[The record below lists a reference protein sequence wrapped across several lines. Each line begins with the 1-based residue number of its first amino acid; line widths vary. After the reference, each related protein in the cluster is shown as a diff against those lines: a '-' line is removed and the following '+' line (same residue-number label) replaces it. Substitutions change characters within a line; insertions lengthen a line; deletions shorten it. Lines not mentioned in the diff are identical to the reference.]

1 MKRLLTDA
9 ATKNAKPTPD
19 GKPKRYTDG
28 GGLYL
33 HVTSSGKYWRYN
45 YRMDG
50 KQKTL
55 ALGAY
60 PDTSLKQAR
69 EGHQAARELLARG
82 IDPSSHKQAAKGARL
97 AEQANSFEAVALEWH
112 VKFSADQAESHSSRN
127 KRRLE
132 KHVFPYVGGRIIGEI
147 EPPDI
152 LAVLRKIEEAGTLET
167 AHRVK
172 TIISQVFRYAVAT
185 GRATRDQTADL
196 KGALPPAKGKHFA
209 AITDPQEVGEL
220 LRAMDDYRGAME
232 TRIALQLSA
241 YLFTRPGELRQME
254 WAEVDTVKAVWVI
267 QAEKMKAG
275 RVHVVPLCSQALAL
289 LEEMKPITGKRRY
302 VFPSRTDTSK
312 PMSNNTIRQALR
324 RLGYDNDTMTAHGFR
339 ALASTRLYEMGFH
352 SDLIEKQLAHSVGS
366 EVRRAYDRSQ
376 HIEQRTAMMQ
386 TWADYLDSL
395 RDGAQ
400 VIPFKRVG

>member
-1 MKRLLTDA
+1 M
-9 ATKNAKPTPD
+9 
-19 GKPKRYTDG
+19 
-28 GGLYL
+28 
-33 HVTSSGKYWRYN
+33 
-45 YRMDG
+45 
-50 KQKTL
+50 
-55 ALGAY
+55 
-60 PDTSLKQAR
+60 
-69 EGHQAARELLARG
+69 
-82 IDPSSHKQAAKGARL
+82 
-97 AEQANSFEAVALEWH
+97 AEQENSFEAIALEWH

-132 KHVFPYVGGRIIGEI
+132 KHVFPYLGGRIIGEI

-152 LAVLRKIEEAGTLET
+152 LAVLRRIEEAGTLET

-196 KGALPPAKGKHFA
+196 KGALPPAKVKHFA
-209 AITDPQEVGEL
+209 AVTEPQEIGEL
-220 LRAMDDYRGAME
+220 LRAMAIYRGEME

-254 WAEVDTVKAVWVI
+254 WAEVDTERAVWVI

-275 RVHVVPLCSQALAL
+275 RVHVVPLCGQALAL

-324 RLGYDNDTMTAHGFR
+324 RMDYGNDTMTAHGFR
-339 ALASTRLYEMGFH
+339 ALASTRLYEMGFS

-376 HIEQRTAMMQ
+376 HIQERTVMMQ
-386 TWADYLDSL
+386 QWADYLDSS

-400 VIPFKRVG
+400 VIPFKSKAG